1 MPWKDTVVL
10 VTGGGTGIGR
20 AISLR
25 FAAAG
30 AAVIINYSVSRQD
43 AENTADEIRNHGGAA
58 EVWQADVRRDA
69 ETRSMVAEIGGQWG
83 RLDVLVNNA
92 GWSQRVPHADLEALT
107 DEIWDRT
114 LDVNLRGAFYM
125 TRAAVPLLRKSR
137 NASIVNIASAAGLHA
152 AGSSVVYAASKAAL
166 LCMTKSLARALA
178 PAIRVNAVCPGL
190 VKTRFASWPE
200 EAFEVTAEV
209 SPLKRLVTVEEVAEA
224 AMFAAGCAGMTGE
237 EIVMDGGIFHLG
249 RSR

>member
-1 MPWKDTVVL
+1 ML

-20 AISLR
+20 AISMK
-25 FAAAG
+25 FAEAG
-30 AAVIINYSVSRQD
+30 ASVMINYSVSEQD
-43 AENTADEIRNHGGAA
+43 ARNTAEEIRSQGGTA
-58 EVWQADVRRDA
+58 EVWQADIRKDA
-69 ETRSMVAEIGGQWG
+69 ETRSLVAEVGGRWG

-125 TRAAVPLLRKSR
+125 TRAAVPLLRKSPR
-137 NASIVNIASAAGLHA
+137 ASIVNIASAAGLHA
-152 AGSSVVYAASKAAL
+152 AGSSVVYAASKAAM

-178 PAIRVNAVCPGL
+178 PAVRVNAVCPGL

-200 EAFEVTAEV
+200 EAFEVTAHV
-209 SPLKRLVTVEEVAEA
+209 SPMKRLVTVEEVAEA
-224 AMFAAGCAGMTGE
+224 AMFVAGCTGLTGE
-237 EIVMDGGIFHLG
+237 EIVVDGGIFHLG
-249 RSR
+249 RVR